1 MPPGAL
7 TEVRMKICRKVRGAC
22 VVLGLL
28 TLSGCATVDFDAPK
42 DTTYA
47 VWPAQSTYLGKRT
60 ASLADKNPELT
71 GFYDLGDGV
80 DALAARYV
88 LARRAERSIDTM
100 YFVIKQ
106 DPAGS
111 FFLLSLLEAADR
123 GVRVR
128 VLVDDVEVNRRKDH
142 LIAALNAHPRLEV
155 RIWNPFSRRVPKWWN
170 ALTDF
175 RRINRRMHNKA
186 FIADNKIAVIGGRNI
201 AGEYFGANA
210 DVIFRDADVGC
221 VGLLV
226 GQVSNMFDRYWNH
239 RLAMPAGNLLA
250 VPDDPEEALAQARQ
264 TLLAER
270 VKLEDGPFRRALT
283 RAVSDTVAVTAD
295 QVRWQPFEFA
305 YDDPDK
311 SLKRRPKELDPLL
324 TPRLLEF
331 ARAVEDELI
340 ILSPYFVP
348 RKEGM
353 ALFREL
359 RDRNVTVR
367 VITNSLAST
376 NQPLVHTGYAA
387 VRKRLLGMGVL
398 LYEIN
403 PTAKELQEARDDV
416 RAGAGTLH
424 GKLFIADRQRV
435 FIGTFN
441 FDPRSA
447 YINTEMGVIIED
459 DTAARE
465 WAEGVID
472 ALPTATYRVSMNDK
486 AALRWTGTVEGD
498 TQTLKR
504 EPETSVWKRL
514 RINFLRIFPID
525 DQL

>member
-1 MPPGAL
+1 MSLRRRLSVTSLA
-7 TEVRMKICRKVRGAC
+7 A
-22 VVLGLL
+22 GLL
-28 TLSGCATVDFDAPK
+28 VLSGCATVNFDTPK
-42 DTTYA
+42 DITYA
-47 VWPAQSTYLGKRT
+47 VWPAESTYLGKRT
-60 ASLADKNPELT
+60 AGLADQYQGRT
-71 GFYDLGDGV
+71 GFYELGDGV
-80 DALAARYV
+80 DAPAARYV
-88 LARRAERSIDTM
+88 LARRVERSIDTM
-100 YFVIKQ
+100 YFVIKK

-111 FFLLSLLEAADR
+111 FFLLSLLQAADR

-128 VLVDDVEVNRRKDH
+128 VLVDDVEINRRKDP
-142 LIAALNAHPRLEV
+142 LIAAINAHPQIEV
-155 RIWNPFSRRVPKWWN
+155 RIWNPFSRSVPKWWN
-170 ALTDF
+170 AMTDF

-186 FIADNKIAVIGGRNI
+186 FVADNEIAIVGGRNI

-221 VGLLV
+221 VGPLV
-226 GQVSNMFDRYWNH
+226 GQVSDMFDDYWNH
-239 RLAMPAGNLLA
+239 PLAVPVEDLLP
-250 VPDDPEEALAQARQ
+250 VPDDPEAALAQARAE
-264 TLLAER
+264 LSNERAKLA
-270 VKLEDGPFRRALT
+270 DGPFRRALT

-295 QVRWQPFEFA
+295 QVRWQPYEFV

-311 SLKRRPKELDPLL
+311 SLKRRPDELYPLL

-359 RDRNVTVR
+359 RDRDVTVR

-459 DTAARE
+459 EKNASA
-465 WAEGVID
+465 WAEGVIEK
-472 ALPTATYRVSMNDK
+472 LPTATYEVSMNDK
-486 AALRWTGTVEGD
+486 AALRWTGEVDGERK
-498 TQTLKR
+498 TLKR
-504 EPETSVWKRL
+504 EPETGFWQRVKANLLRL
-514 RINFLRIFPID
+514 LPID